1 MMLNE
6 TNEVRETRSAL
17 VPQETLIARGLPTYC
32 YAMHPSTKEITM
44 IRRGQMG
51 YHVFPDDGT
60 GLTVDDLNRAIGV
73 TAAQREAMSA
83 GSIFGFH
90 VPGADPLFYKDAK

>member
-1 MMLNE
+1 MIGE

-17 VPQETLIARGLPTYC
+17 IPQETLERRGLPAYC
-32 YAMHPSTKEITM
+32 YALHPSTGEVTM

-60 GLTVDDLNRAIGV
+60 GLTVDDLNRAIDV
-73 TAAQREAMSA
+73 SPAQREAMIA

-90 VPGADPLFYKDAK
+90 VPGADPAMYRNAK